1 VLLSHR
7 IDEELELGVAGIGCF
22 GCARR
27 CCRGDAEDDQ
37 QTKPELNPHDATA
50 RTMGKS
56 PRPKSLACSLLLRI
70 SPCRHVHRLIHSHR
84 VPAISPTI
92 HPRRLTGRRLA
103 TLLLSTSLVW
113 RQSRTARRLATLL
126 LSTSLV
132 WRQSRSEG
140 PPHSSAPTID
150 SFRCLNYGM
159 LTIIYWHLATWII
172 GMSAYWCRHLE
183 RSIVREFV
191 Y

>member
-1 VLLSHR
+1 MLLSHR

-92 HPRRLTGRRLA
+92 HPRRLT
-103 TLLLSTSLVW
+103 
-113 RQSRTARRLATLL
+113 ARRLATLL